1 MKEAGISFRELL
13 DYTDD
18 ETNRWQVFF
27 RAHPEAFE
35 VVSDVRGTKNVR
47 ELVLH
52 IFQAELIFGNAVLGE
67 PRPDLTKLPQATLDQ
82 IFAIGESARKK
93 LREFVAVASEEALAE
108 QSPFGPAGNVS
119 RRKLLAQA
127 LTHGMRH
134 WAQLA
139 TDLRRAGY
147 PTDWVHDIVMSPAV
161 K

>member
-1 MKEAGISFRELL
+1 MSEAAISFRELL
-13 DYTDD
+13 DYTDE

-27 RAHPEAFE
+27 RAHPEALE
-35 VVSDVRGTKNVR
+35 VTTDVRGAATVR
-47 ELVLH
+47 DLVLH
-52 IFQAELIFGNAVLGE
+52 IFQAEQIFGCAVLGE
-67 PRPDLTKLPQATLDQ
+67 PRPDLAKLPQATLDQ
-82 IFAIGESARKK
+82 IFAIGEAARKK
-93 LREFVAVASEEALAE
+93 MREFIGIASEEALRE
-108 QSPFGPAGNVS
+108 QQPFGPAGNVS

-147 PTDWVHDIVMSPAV
+147 PTDWVHDILMSPAL